1 MKITVTDI
9 TKYPDI
15 AVTYLFTGDPTPHPV
30 TISLTGPLAPP
41 TPATLADIR
50 QILVTYGIA
59 HRDGLA
65 AVAGG
70 APAALTAAVNQQ
82 QTVGP

>member
-1 MKITVTDI
+1 MKITVNDI

-15 AVTYLFTGDPTPHPV
+15 SVTYLFTGDPTPHPV

-50 QILVTYGIA
+50 QILVAYGIA
-59 HRDGLA
+59 HS
-65 AVAGG
+65 AGMG
-70 APAALTAAVNQQ
+70 ATPAAPAALVGVVGQQ